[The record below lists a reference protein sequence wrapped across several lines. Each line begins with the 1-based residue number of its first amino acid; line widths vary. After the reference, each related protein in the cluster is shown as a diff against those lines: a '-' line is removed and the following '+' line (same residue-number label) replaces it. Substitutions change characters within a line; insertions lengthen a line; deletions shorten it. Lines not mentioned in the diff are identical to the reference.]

1 MVILAD
7 AQREIGSLKNA
18 NVEFDVNNKK
28 MFTVQI
34 ARCYWTQ
41 SLTFDA
47 LVYVPDTEY
56 GGIIGSVLTDTTLD
70 YVELKGYTWRGMLEH
85 KIIQP
90 PGDQHAAAPGQH
102 LLHVLR
108 CQGLGVHPPDGHLR
122 VAGGA
127 CVALPRLRLPVG
139 ELLKI

>member
-7 AQREIGSLKNA
+7 AQREIGSLKDA
-18 NVEFDVNNKK
+18 NVEFDVNDKK

-70 YVELKGYTWRGMLEH
+70 YVELKG
-85 KIIQP
+85 
-90 PGDQHAAAPGQH
+90 
-102 LLHVLR
+102 
-108 CQGLGVHPPDGHLR
+108 
-122 VAGGA
+122 
-127 CVALPRLRLPVG
+127 
-139 ELLKI
+139 